1 MNKKIL
7 ALVIGL
13 SPFSANAEPYWAQKP
28 VQCGTQDELVA
39 MAVKFG
45 ETPKLVFKGLAMG
58 PNGVGYNAQYVLA
71 TNDEERTWTL
81 FEMVS
86 EDMSCII
93 GAGKGFNSVVDNSI
107 KIMYK

>member
-28 VQCGTQDELVA
+28 VQCGTQDEMIGMV
-39 MAVKFG
+39 VKFE
-45 ETPKLVFKGLAMG
+45 ETPKLVFQGLAMG
-58 PNGVGYNAQYVLA
+58 PNGVGYNAKYVLA

-86 EDMSCII
+86 EELACII
-93 GAGKGFNSVVDNSI
+93 GAGKGFNSVVDNTI
-107 KIMYK
+107 KTVYK